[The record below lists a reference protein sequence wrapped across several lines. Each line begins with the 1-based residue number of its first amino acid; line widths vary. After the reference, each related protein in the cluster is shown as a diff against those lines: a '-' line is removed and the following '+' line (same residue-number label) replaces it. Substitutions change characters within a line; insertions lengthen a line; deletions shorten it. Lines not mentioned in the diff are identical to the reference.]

1 MYVDPETI
9 NISVCDWIVPLGSCL
24 TKDLYWQVMRIG
36 NRDIVLTTTFW
47 NTLVNINDEELENC
61 YYYPYSYCRECKVQ
75 SLQYKILHNI
85 YPTMLRKNQWK
96 VCLFDKCIICN
107 EVDTIQHHFYT
118 CADMVTFWSSLN
130 GWWRTFCKACKID
143 CLQSYIN
150 RLSDLLFVLARRANT
165 DEQTSIS
172 NA

>member
-1 MYVDPETI
+1 MRPQHAGVLLWQIMTI
-9 NISVCDWIVPLGSCL
+9 C
-24 TKDLYWQVMRIG
+24 
-36 NRDIVLTTTFW
+36 NRDIVLTTFW
-47 NTLVNINDEELENC
+47 NTLVNIDDEELENL

-107 EVDTIQHHFYT
+107 EVDTIQHRFYT

-130 GWWRTFCKACKID
+130 GWWCTFCKDCKI
-143 CLQSYIN
+143 IN
-150 RLSDLLFVLARRANT
+150 RLFIS
-165 DEQTSIS
+165 SITWHRCV
-172 NA
+172 